1 MFKQFKRRQLTI
13 NLTVFSIFL
22 LVVFAFL
29 YLSTYREIQTRNDFT
44 LDMALKEQTV
54 DDPIGDQR
62 LLGPGNNYFFVI
74 TMVDGEVANTYAPLF
89 VNETMVADSIEQIDG
104 DSGRVQVQD
113 FVLQYDSVQLGDVT
127 KIAFVD
133 ITKDVDILTSQ
144 LLTYGIVF
152 VVAIGIVF
160 VIMNYLTNLSIKP
173 IKENYEKQRDFVANA
188 SHELKTPLTVIN
200 ANLDVLSSVN
210 DDESKW
216 INYIKSETLRMN
228 KLIQDLLLLAKSSSD
243 QAIVKTE
250 FDASNVIESLLLGVD
265 ALAFEKKITLESN
278 LEEEVL
284 VKFNETQFSQLVM
297 ILIDNALKYTPIQEK
312 VIIDLKS
319 TSKGSELSVTNT
331 GIGLTKEESS
341 SIYDRFYMG
350 EKSRNNET
358 NSFGLGL
365 SIAREIVRVNKAKI
379 LVDSQPGEYTK
390 FVVKF

>member
-22 LVVFAFL
+22 LVVFSFL

-44 LDMALKEQTV
+44 LDMALKAETV
-54 DDPIGDQR
+54 ADPIGDQR
-62 LLGPGNNYFFVI
+62 DIGPGNNYFFVV
-74 TMVDGEVANTYAPLF
+74 TLENDNVVETYAPLF
-89 VNETMVADSIEQIDG
+89 VNETMLADSINQIEG
-104 DSGRVQVQD
+104 DSGRIEVQD
-113 FVLQYDSVQLGDVT
+113 FVLQYDSVQIGNTT

-133 ITKDVDILTSQ
+133 ITKDVDILSSQ

-152 VVAIGIVF
+152 VIAIGVVF
-160 VIMNYLTNLSIKP
+160 IIMNTLTNLSIKP

-210 DDESKW
+210 EDENKW
-216 INYIKSETLRMN
+216 IDYIKSETIRMN

-243 QAIVKTE
+243 QAIVRTE
-250 FDASNVIESLLLGVD
+250 FDASNVIESLLLGID
-265 ALAFEKKITLESN
+265 ALAFEKKITIESHID
-278 LEEEVL
+278 EEVSI
-284 VKFNETQFSQLVM
+284 KFNETQFSQLAM
-297 ILIDNALKYTPIQEK
+297 ILIDNALKYTPINER
-312 VIIDLKS
+312 IIITLSKS
-319 TSKGSELSVTNT
+319 SKGAELTVTNT
-331 GIGLTKEESS
+331 GVGLTEEETS

-365 SIAREIVRVNKAKI
+365 SIAREIIRVNKAKI
-379 LVDSQPGEYTK
+379 SVDSQPGEYTK
-390 FVVKF
+390 FIVKL